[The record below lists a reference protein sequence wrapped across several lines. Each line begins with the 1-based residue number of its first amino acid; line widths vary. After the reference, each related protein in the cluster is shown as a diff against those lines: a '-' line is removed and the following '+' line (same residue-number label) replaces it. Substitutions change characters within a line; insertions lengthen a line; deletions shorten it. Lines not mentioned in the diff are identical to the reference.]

1 MEVTSLKID
10 NLDLK
15 SGDFIF
21 YPRNLFNLDNTIIDN
36 DLYGNGKTFNRSKV
50 NPRKFIINGFIQD
63 NVQSNLALLS
73 GIFNDGKVH
82 RLTVGILG
90 MPTRYIDIVKQNEV
104 VAEPFNDEISYQVSA
119 EDPYIYELTPHV
131 ITLGA
136 TSNSGLTFPFT
147 FPIVFGASTG
157 GQGIVTNIGN
167 AVAYPVIAIV
177 GTCDT
182 FTITNQTTGENMSL
196 AVSLASDYDTLIID
210 SREASRSILINGINR
225 IDLKVGDW
233 LSCVPG
239 DNTFVFTRNSL
250 QVKQH
255 LTIQLQGRWL

>member
-1 MEVTSLKID
+1 MKT
-10 NLDLK
+10 NTLDLDGLNLR
-15 SGDFIF
+15 SGDYICWVS
-21 YPRNLFNLDNTIIDN
+21 NLFNADRDIVTNETYN
-36 DLYGNGKTFNRSKV
+36 DGATYNRSKTGE
-50 NPRKFIINGFIQD
+50 RKFLLNGIIKSRAAVN
-63 NVQSNLALLS
+63 ALRQKLFSS
-73 GIFNDGKVH
+73 GLKK
-82 RLTVGILG
+82 LTVGTKD
-90 MPTRYIDIVKQNEV
+90 MPTFFVMCDLLN
-104 VAEPFNDEISYQVSA
+104 FA
-119 EDPYIYELTPHV
+119 EDNKIVGKISCQMIAPDPFLYELTPHV

-182 FTITNQTTGENMSL
+182 FTITNQTTGESMSL
-196 AVSLASDYDTLIID
+196 AASLASDYDTLIID
-210 SREASRSILINGINR
+210 NREASRSILINGINR

-233 LSCVPG
+233 LRCAPG

-250 QVKQH
+250 QIKQH